1 MNINNDLFR
10 QKSRTTKMIQATIDL
25 ADKNK
30 IDAVIV
36 IDPSDR
42 RFIIKQILSLLEKD
56 DVLVSNNLIS
66 FNSGKSSIKIV
77 SIKDIN
83 IDVEYTVL
91 DENLSYNNT
100 FFDHRA
106 IECKYYNVLNKWL
119 KFFD

>member
-10 QKSRTTKMIQATIDL
+10 QKGRTTKMIQATIEL

-66 FNSGKSSIKIV
+66 FNGGKSSIKIV
-77 SIKDIN
+77 SIKDTT
-83 IDVEYTVL
+83 IDVEDML
-91 DENLSYNNT
+91 IEENLFYNNT